1 MALPLAGR
9 GQLADTVARRQCRG
23 LRLINALAGVGGAE
37 VAGILASEMQWST
50 QRWRRVGVWLPA
62 AFIAVTAAVA
72 VLGLGRIIS
81 DIAVVAVIAG
91 LSVAGAAVFSRWIF
105 RTLGRAQQETDE
117 RARELA
123 ALNEASL
130 ALSSDLDLASLL
142 QRVVDLSRDV
152 THATYGA
159 LAMLGEDGEI
169 AQFIT
174 SGLTQA
180 ERDRIGSLPKGKGL
194 LGVVIHSGET
204 LRVDDIAAHAQASG
218 FPEHHPRM
226 TSFIGLPIRY
236 EGRIVG
242 DLYLTDKEGGFP
254 FTIRDEDM
262 LRAFAAHAA
271 AAIENARLYRQVQ
284 DLAVLEERD
293 RIGMDMHDGVIQSL
307 YATGLKVENCLED
320 LKDDPAQVEPQL
332 HSVLDQLNQS
342 ISDLRGYIFNL
353 RPTELANTDLAGAVG
368 SLLQEL
374 KVNTLLDVQLVEG
387 PQASEGLSEEQ
398 TESLFHIAR
407 ESLTNVRKH
416 ADAHSVTARLEHESG
431 SFRMIIEDDGCG
443 FDPNLPSNGLGLGNI
458 RERATLVGAELTV
471 DSSTGQGTK
480 VTVDLPLNR
489 EE

>member
-1 MALPLAGR
+1 
-9 GQLADTVARRQCRG
+9 
-23 LRLINALAGVGGAE
+23 
-37 VAGILASEMQWST
+37 MQWST
-50 QRWRRVGVWLPA
+50 RRWRRVGVWLPA

-81 DIAVVAVIAG
+81 DVAVVAVIAG
-91 LSVAGAAVFSRWIF
+91 LGAVGAAVFSRWIF
-105 RTLGRAQQETDE
+105 QTLGRAQRETNE

-123 ALNEASL
+123 AVNEASL

-152 THATYGA
+152 THAKYGA
-159 LAMLGEDGEI
+159 LAMLAEDGEI

-174 SGLTQA
+174 SGMGQA
-180 ERDRIGSLPKGKGL
+180 ERDRIGSLPKGRGL

-204 LRVDDIAAHAQASG
+204 LRVDDIMSHPEAIG
-218 FPEHHPRM
+218 FPEHHPQM
-226 TSFIGLPIRY
+226 KSFIGLPIRY

-242 DLYLTDKEGGFP
+242 DLYLTDKDGGSSFSE
-254 FTIRDEDM
+254 RDEHM

-320 LKDDPAQVEPQL
+320 LKDDPSLVESQL
-332 HSVLDQLNQS
+332 HDVLDQLNQS
-342 ISDLRGYIFNL
+342 IADLRGYIFNL

-374 KVNTLLDVQLVEG
+374 KVNALLDVRIFEG
-387 PQASEGLSEEQ
+387 PQVCESLSEEQ
-398 TESLFHIAR
+398 TEALFHIAR
-407 ESLTNVRKH
+407 ESLANVRKH
-416 ADAHSVTARLEHESG
+416 AQAHSVTASFEQRNG
-431 SFRMIIEDDGCG
+431 NFRMTISDDGRG
-443 FDPNLPSNGLGLGNI
+443 FDVEQPSSGLGLRNI
-458 RERATLVGAELTV
+458 RERISTLGGSVEV
-471 DSSTGQGTK
+471 DSTEGKGTR
-480 VTVDLPLNR
+480 VMVDLPLG
-489 EE
+489 